1 MKKWCRILLF
11 PAVLCLLGTLLILSR
26 NSLPGWE
33 PPEELPASL
42 RRRVQNEILQ
52 AAQVL
57 AESSPEVDAMEE
69 ALIQAGFATLDTDE
83 VYPKYLANSD
93 GLYAFWDAVSA
104 GKDASQS
111 VLRVSGD
118 TGFHHLLFLR
128 NGEEDLFFLTEVD
141 LSHEGEPSVREC
153 TVLPI
158 YDMELADWDIFYYR
172 VYPAGDPHYI
182 DYSQL
187 RLKPADREAYDLN
200 RKYIL
205 PIGYQMVNLF
215 LTNWQEQDWGSL
227 SFNDLL
233 ESLYTVR
240 TGNALDWEP
249 YLTQSSPTRA
259 MIPADVFES
268 AVLPY
273 FQISLEEFRE
283 LSQYDPET
291 GTYPWRP
298 IHGNDLTTWKY
309 PMCEPEV
316 TDWTENSDG
325 TLTLTVQVYSPELK
339 TDRLFIHALT
349 LRPLADGGFQ
359 YVSNRVTYVSGRG
372 LPPSMARFSLD

>member
-111 VLRVSGD
+111 VLRVSGG

-128 NGEEDLFFLTEVD
+128 NGEKDLFFLTEVD

-172 VYPAGDPHYI
+172 GYPAGDPHYI
-182 DYSQL
+182 DYGQL
-187 RLKPADREAYDLN
+187 RLKPADR
-200 RKYIL
+200 
-205 PIGYQMVNLF
+205 
-215 LTNWQEQDWGSL
+215 
-227 SFNDLL
+227 
-233 ESLYTVR
+233 
-240 TGNALDWEP
+240 
-249 YLTQSSPTRA
+249 
-259 MIPADVFES
+259 
-268 AVLPY
+268 
-273 FQISLEEFRE
+273 
-283 LSQYDPET
+283 
-291 GTYPWRP
+291 
-298 IHGNDLTTWKY
+298 
-309 PMCEPEV
+309 
-316 TDWTENSDG
+316 
-325 TLTLTVQVYSPELK
+325 
-339 TDRLFIHALT
+339 
-349 LRPLADGGFQ
+349 
-359 YVSNRVTYVSGRG
+359 
-372 LPPSMARFSLD
+372 